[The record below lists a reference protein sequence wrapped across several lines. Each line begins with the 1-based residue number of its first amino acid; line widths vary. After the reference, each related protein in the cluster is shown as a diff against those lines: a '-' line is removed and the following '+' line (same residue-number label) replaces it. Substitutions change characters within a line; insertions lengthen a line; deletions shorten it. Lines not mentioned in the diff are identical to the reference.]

1 MRYLPQDV
9 HKTQGIRKLNTTTC
23 SLPDTDSSAEPR
35 HQAPQNEQALK
46 RKNRKLQMTG
56 LQLTYLKAKE
66 HRVEQTMWSLVFFE
80 AIYSFKCAICLQ
92 TWVPSSMSGTH
103 AEDLATGNLPGC
115 LKEMDAEEKSLP
127 SAKKIPVLQ
136 SLTSLIY
143 MFLCIYA
150 KTPTAKKTMPTKCR
164 IKLNM

>member
-23 SLPDTDSSAEPR
+23 SLPDTDSSAEAR
-35 HQAPQNEQALK
+35 HQAPENEQASK
-46 RKNRKLQMTG
+46 RNNRKLQMTG

-66 HRVEQTMWSLVFFE
+66 HRVEQTMWSLVLFE

-92 TWVPSSMSGTH
+92 TWAPSSMSGTH

-115 LKEMDAEEKSLP
+115 LKEMDSEEKSLP

-136 SLTSLIY
+136 GLSSLIY
-143 MFLCIYA
+143 MFYVYMLKHEQLQKDNA
-150 KTPTAKKTMPTKCR
+150 E
-164 IKLNM
+164 